1 MKIIGQPFGIHEKA
15 IEVRNRRMEV
25 LSRNLANSDTPHFK
39 AQDVDFKAV
48 LSEEMRTPM
57 RHSQNG
63 HYTHSIGKE
72 TDGLKYRVPFS
83 ASTDGNT
90 VEMSV
95 EQAQFGKAAADY
107 QTTLMFI
114 ENKISGIRKSLRG
127 E

>member
-1 MKIIGQPFGIHEKA
+1 
-15 IEVRNRRMEV
+15 
-25 LSRNLANSDTPHFK
+25 
-39 AQDVDFKAV
+39 
-48 LSEEMRTPM
+48 MRTPM
-57 RHSQNG
+57 RHSHSG
-63 HYTHSIGKE
+63 HYSYSIGKE

-90 VEMSV
+90 GRNDTSV

-107 QTTLMFI
+107 QTTWMFI